1 MLGLAGDKL
10 QAEYLLDPRIVWERP
25 VDRRKASFA
34 LLYVAIKVRCHPIH
48 GADNLVCVK
57 NDTSDDAKVKNAY
70 SDLALALHSL
80 DCDAV
85 SRLHLSGSFGLRAV
99 LPAKHPDALVQK
111 ALILVINAAP

>member
-1 MLGLAGDKL
+1 VLGLAGDKL

-34 LLYVAIKVRCHPIH
+34 FIYVAIKIRRDPIH
-48 GADNLVCVK
+48 SADDFVGVK
-57 NDTSDDAKVKNAY
+57 NHTSDDAKVKNAY

-85 SRLHLSGSFGLRAV
+85 FRLHLPGSLGLRAV
-99 LPAKHPDALVQK
+99 LPAKHPDALIQK